1 MIRPLRSALESRLG
15 TQQASIDRCQ
25 VAFGRD
31 AKGGKVKP
39 PYTTGFTLLFPP
51 NDIRSPITFGVRRP
65 DLSNQPI
72 VPLST

>member
-1 MIRPLRSALESRLG
+1 LRAG
-15 TQQASIDRCQ
+15 IIV
-25 VAFGRD
+25 VACSFLVK
-31 AKGGKVKP
+31 KGGKVKP